1 VGKLGED
8 LQLYLK
14 HVQVRSVWNRQHQ
27 SLWCVQVLCLVD
39 DRFPGQ
45 VRQSATLES
54 LVVALGDNIK
64 TLLAGQEAL
73 KSDVQSLKEGQEAM
87 QSDIQSLKEGQE
99 TQAKEALRLRSD
111 LLDVRKESVD
121 YFIKSMGTKG

>member
-1 VGKLGED
+1 MA
-8 LQLYLK
+8 
-14 HVQVRSVWNRQHQ
+14 
-27 SLWCVQVLCLVD
+27 SLLWGNWERIYNFISNIYKSDQCGIGNINIFGVINQVLCLVD

-64 TLLAGQEAL
+64 TLL
-73 KSDVQSLKEGQEAM
+73 
-87 QSDIQSLKEGQE
+87 SDIQSLKEGQA
-99 TQAKEALRLRSD
+99 TQAKEALRLHSD

>member
-14 HVQVRSVWNRQHQ
+14 HVQVRSVWNRQLQ
-27 SLWCVQVLCLVD
+27 SLWCDQLLCLVD

-64 TLLAGQEAL
+64 TLL
-73 KSDVQSLKEGQEAM
+73 
-87 QSDIQSLKEGQE
+87 SDIQSLKEGQA
-99 TQAKEALRLRSD
+99 TQAKEALRLHSD

-121 YFIKSMGTKG
+121 NFIKSMGTKG

>member
-14 HVQVRSVWNRQHQ
+14 HLQVRSVWNRQHQ
-27 SLWCVQVLCLVD
+27 SLWCDQVLCLVD

-64 TLLAGQEAL
+64 TLL
-73 KSDVQSLKEGQEAM
+73 SDVQSLKEGQEAM

-121 YFIKSMGTKG
+121 NFIKSMGTKG